1 MKIPAVIFA
10 SLYLSIG
17 IHASAGPFPGDSL
30 TVILLRDTAF
40 KNFAINPAKGLL
52 FGDSALN
59 LSKKIHWTKGE
70 LISYQAIAANYWAL
84 MDYQR
89 AIYYYEQAFTLAK
102 SLNDQEQMVHSRI
115 QIGTC
120 YTGMK
125 QFEKALNTYET
136 SLQTARILNSEK
148 HIISCYFSMA
158 YCLNNLNRHTEAI
171 QYLEL
176 LLAQPS
182 VLNNLR
188 QKSFVHQNF
197 IDVLTKM
204 NKPRKA
210 LEHVD
215 SVYSIGSKLNEKDLL
230 VNAAKFRGEIFA
242 TLLQYDK
249 AVYKLRDAIGMM
261 GNVDNHADKGK
272 LAILWNMLAGIYKQ
286 QWNSRKDPNTLLLAK
301 QAYSNAIELASSIN
315 EWQILS
321 NAYAGRSDTEQALG
335 DHLHA
340 LSDYKYYEAAR
351 DSINNLEKEN
361 MLRRT
366 ELDHEFNKWQ
376 DSLRIIN
383 MMQEKQL
390 VQQKEN
396 SKLQIRQTIY
406 GWIISV
412 LLLGAIAGVL
422 LFRKRIQHIRM
433 KHLLSMKENEAALK
447 EAALQTQM
455 NDLMLSGIK
464 SQMNP
469 HFLFNCLTSI
479 TLYIEE
485 QNLEA
490 ATRYLSLFSQL
501 IRYTLDAAS
510 NVNLLLARELE
521 MLKLYLELESMRF
534 KHKLTYTIET
544 DPELDPELMHIPHMM
559 VQPVVENA
567 IWHGLLHKPEGG
579 HIRIA
584 FTHMDG
590 SLLKVTIEDNGI
602 GRQQSALFK
611 SGKHTLRKSM
621 GTKLLQDRIA
631 LMNRQSDGA
640 CSFIT
645 EDLADAQGNPCGTRV
660 TLIISVA

>member
-1 MKIPAVIFA
+1 V
-10 SLYLSIG
+10 
-17 IHASAGPFPGDSL
+17 
-30 TVILLRDTAF
+30 
-40 KNFAINPAKGLL
+40 
-52 FGDSALN
+52 
-59 LSKKIHWTKGE
+59 
-70 LISYQAIAANYWAL
+70 Q
-84 MDYQR
+84 Q
-89 AIYYYEQAFTLAK
+89 
-102 SLNDQEQMVHSRI
+102 QE
-115 QIGTC
+115 
-120 YTGMK
+120 
-125 QFEKALNTYET
+125 
-136 SLQTARILNSEK
+136 
-148 HIISCYFSMA
+148 
-158 YCLNNLNRHTEAI
+158 
-171 QYLEL
+171 
-176 LLAQPS
+176 
-182 VLNNLR
+182 
-188 QKSFVHQNF
+188 
-197 IDVLTKM
+197 
-204 NKPRKA
+204 
-210 LEHVD
+210 
-215 SVYSIGSKLNEKDLL
+215 
-230 VNAAKFRGEIFA
+230 
-242 TLLQYDK
+242 
-249 AVYKLRDAIGMM
+249 
-261 GNVDNHADKGK
+261 
-272 LAILWNMLAGIYKQ
+272 
-286 QWNSRKDPNTLLLAK
+286 NSRLQLSQTL
-301 QAYSNAIELASSIN
+301 
-315 EWQILS
+315 
-321 NAYAGRSDTEQALG
+321 
-335 DHLHA
+335 
-340 LSDYKYYEAAR
+340 
-351 DSINNLEKEN
+351 
-361 MLRRT
+361 
-366 ELDHEFNKWQ
+366 
-376 DSLRIIN
+376 
-383 MMQEKQL
+383 
-390 VQQKEN
+390 
-396 SKLQIRQTIY
+396 Y

-422 LFRKRIQHIRM
+422 LFRKRIQHIRI
-433 KHLLSMKENEAALK
+433 KHLLPMKENDATLK

-501 IRYTLDAAS
+501 IRYMLDAAS

-534 KHKLTYTIET
+534 KHKLTFAIET

-567 IWHGLLHKPEGG
+567 IWHGLMHKPEGG

-645 EDLADAQGNPCGTRV
+645 EDLADAQGNPRGTRV